1 MLDLELVVVNF
12 LLLNFFRGPISMS
25 LCCGIHVNICNIQ
38 TKLEIEKKKVR
49 PCRLLNALNGFII
62 SNLIHVQINLE
73 CCYVDWKAILVAFI
87 WSIILECCFAN

>member
-12 LLLNFFRGPISMS
+12 LSLNFFSRGPISMS

-38 TKLEIEKKKVR
+38 TKLDIEKKKVK
-49 PCRLLNALNGFII
+49 PCRLLNASNDFII
-62 SNLIHVQINLE
+62 ANLIHVQINLE

-87 WSIILECCFAN
+87 WSWRLEKKM